1 MKLKK
6 TLFITTLVMALAL
19 PVSAYAT
26 TKIKSVSVKIEVDDE
41 IYEGSPELEITTKS
55 DRYSC
60 DEYTVTNDLLEITED
75 DDSGNG
81 PGSNADDEKAKTTT
95 HNPSKPFTCE
105 ITLSAEDGYAFDSMK
120 KSDIKVSGYDASCTK
135 ASRKDSGKTLVL
147 TVELPGIKSLVGQVE
162 EATWSEE
169 GNATWSA
176 AKNAASYTL
185 RLYNDGKLRG
195 SFETGGTTFDFR
207 PAMLKEGSY
216 HYTVKP
222 NGDSENKVERTESGS
237 IMVTKEQAMQNRVDY
252 SIEYEKDDTI
262 EGPSSKS
269 NPLNLGWQRD
279 GEHYYYRQE
288 NGMYI
293 QTNWLKD
300 GNDWYF
306 FDENGHMVTNDW
318 AKWSGDY
325 YYFGNDGKMWKNKNT
340 PDGHKVNKEGI
351 RIN

>member
-6 TLFITTLVMALAL
+6 VLYLTAFVLSLSL
-19 PVSAYAT
+19 PVSAYAA
-26 TKIKSVSVKIEVDDE
+26 TKIKSVSVKVEVDDE
-41 IYEGSPELEITTKS
+41 EYDGSPELNIITKS

-60 DEYTVTNDLLEITED
+60 DEYTVTNDLLDITDD

-81 PGSNADDEKAKTTT
+81 PGSNMDGEKTKTT
-95 HNPSKPFTCE
+95 HNPSKPYTCE
-105 ITLSAEDGYAFDSMK
+105 ITLSAEDDYVFDSMK
-120 KSDIKVSGYDASCTK
+120 KSDIKVSGFDASCTK

-147 TVELPGIKSLVGQVE
+147 TVELPGIKSLVGNVD
-162 EATWSEE
+162 EATWNEDGKAE
-169 GNATWSA
+169 WSA
-176 AKNAASYTL
+176 AKNASSYVL

-216 HYTVKP
+216 HYTIKP
-222 NGDSENKVERTESGS
+222 NGDSDNKVERTESSS
-237 IMVTKEQAMQNRVDY
+237 IMVTKEQAARNREEFI
-252 SIEYEKDDTI
+252 IEYEKDDTV

-269 NPLNLGWQRD
+269 TPLNLGWQRD

-306 FDENGHMVTNDW
+306 FDENGYMMKNEW
-318 AKWSGDY
+318 AQWNGNY
-325 YYFGNDGKMWKNKNT
+325 YYFGNDGKMWKNKST
-340 PDGHKVNKEGI
+340 PDGHKVDKEGI
-351 RIN
+351 RIS

>member
-1 MKLKK
+1 MKFKK
-6 TLFITTLVMALAL
+6 LLFLTTLALTISL
-19 PVSAYAT
+19 PLYSYAA
-26 TKIKSVSVKIEVDDE
+26 TKIKSVGVKIEVDDE
-41 IYEGSPELEITTKS
+41 DYEGSPELTITTKS
-55 DRYSC
+55 DRYSF
-60 DEYTVTNDLLEITED
+60 DEYTITNDLVEITED

-81 PGSNADDEKAKTTT
+81 PGSSTDDEKTKTT

-105 ITLSAEDGYAFDSMK
+105 ITLSAEDGYTFDSFK
-120 KSDIKVSGYDASCTK
+120 KSDIKVSGFDASCTK

-147 TVELPGIKSLVGQVE
+147 TVELPGIKSLVGPVE
-162 EATWSEE
+162 EAIWNEDGKAE
-169 GNATWSA
+169 WSA
-176 AKNAASYTL
+176 AKNASTYTL
-185 RLYNDGKLRG
+185 RLYNDGKIRG

-222 NGDSENKVERTESGS
+222 NGDSENKVERTESS
-237 IMVTKEQAMQNRVDY
+237 AIMVTKEQAIQNREDY
-252 SIEYEKDDTI
+252 SIEYEKDETV

-269 NPLNLGWQRD
+269 TALNLGWQKD

-288 NGMYI
+288 NGIYI

-306 FDENGHMVTNDW
+306 FDENGHMVTSDW

-325 YYFGNDGKMWKNKNT
+325 YYFGNDGKMWKNKST